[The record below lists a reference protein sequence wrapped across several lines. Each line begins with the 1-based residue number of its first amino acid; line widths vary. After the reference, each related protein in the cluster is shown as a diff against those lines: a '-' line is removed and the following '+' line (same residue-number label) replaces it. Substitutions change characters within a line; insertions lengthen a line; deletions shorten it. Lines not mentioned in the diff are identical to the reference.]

1 MQEIQELDTRKRE
14 FRGLAAALGALVM
27 CSVAAGLPATAQ
39 AQQAGGWRQEVAEKA
54 QAAQQAGQKGNFSE
68 AIRLL
73 KEAKSKGS
81 LQPAEEQG
89 VNELLIWAASSVRD
103 YGLLAAT
110 IEERLATGRVR
121 GADQVN
127 KLKTLADAYYAAG
140 DLRRASDAAD
150 RLIKA
155 RGAATA
161 DDLVLLGQLQF
172 QLKNYRAAAPTLEQ
186 AYPAA
191 RRAGKSTRTQVQI
204 LEMLN
209 AAYFELQDDA
219 NRMETLHQLMVVQP
233 KTSVFEQIV
242 GQYQREGYDAVG
254 MVNLY
259 RLGLR
264 TNVLSKEHYGKYAD
278 VALDVSSPGE
288 AVVMLE
294 KGLAVGA
301 IKKDN
306 RNERLLADAKQQLA
320 SLKSNVEQQEREAR
334 AIAAGDPDG
343 RLARTYYTLGDY
355 AKAAEV
361 AKRALQK
368 GRLDRPESVHMLLGV
383 SLMQLKK
390 PGEARTHFQ
399 AAAKANS
406 KIGGVANLWSDI
418 AGG

>member
-1 MQEIQELDTRKRE
+1 MTAALALVFAI
-14 FRGLAAALGALVM
+14 GLA
-27 CSVAAGLPATAQ
+27 LPASLE
-39 AQQAGGWRQEVAEKA
+39 AQQSGGWRQEVAEKA
-54 QAAQQAGQKGNFSE
+54 QEAQQAGQKGNFSE

-89 VNELLIWAASSVRD
+89 VNELLIWAASSARD

-127 KLKTLADAYYAAG
+127 KLKTLADAYYAGG

-150 RLIKA
+150 RLVRA
-155 RGAATA
+155 RGTATA
-161 DDLVLLGQLQF
+161 DDLILQGQLQF
-172 QLKNYRAAAPTLEQ
+172 QLRNYRAAAQTLEK

-191 RRAGKSTRTQVQI
+191 RRAGKPTRTQVQL

-209 AAYFELQDDA
+209 ASYFELKDDA
-219 NRMETLHQLMVVQP
+219 NRMETLHQLMLVQP
-233 KTSVFEQIV
+233 KASVFEQIV
-242 GQYQREGYDAVG
+242 GQYHREGYDAVG

-264 TNVLSKEHYGKYAD
+264 ANVLSKEDYGKYAD
-278 VALDVSSPGE
+278 AALDVSSPGE
-288 AVVMLE
+288 AVTMLE
-294 KGLAVGA
+294 KGMAAGA

-306 RNERLLADAKQQLA
+306 RNQRLLEDAKQQVAGLKANLA
-320 SLKSNVEQQEREAR
+320 QQEREAK
-334 AIAAGDPDG
+334 AINAGDPEA
-343 RLARTYYTLGDY
+343 RLARAYYTLGEHS
-355 AKAAEV
+355 KAAEA

-368 GRLDRPESVHMLLGV
+368 GKLDRPDQVHMLLGV
-383 SLMQLKK
+383 SLMQIKK
-390 PGEARTHFQ
+390 NAEAKTHFD
-399 AAAKANS
+399 AAGKANS
-406 KIGGVANLWSDI
+406 RIGGVANLWSDI

>member
-1 MQEIQELDTRKRE
+1 MDTRRTE
-14 FRGLAAALGALVM
+14 SRGWTGARALALVLAVA
-27 CSVAAGLPATAQ
+27 SVMPASLE
-39 AQQAGGWRQEVAEKA
+39 AQQSGGWRQEVAEKA
-54 QAAQQAGQKGNFSE
+54 QAAQEAGQKGNFSE

-89 VNELLIWAASSVRD
+89 VNELMIWAASSAKD
-103 YGLLAAT
+103 YSLLAST

-150 RLIKA
+150 RLVKA
-155 RGAATA
+155 RGSATV
-161 DDLVLLGQLQF
+161 DDLILQGQLQF
-172 QLKNYRAAAPTLEQ
+172 QLKNYRAAAQTLEK

-191 RRAGKSTRTQVQI
+191 RRAGKPTRLQVQL

-209 AAYFELQDDA
+209 ASYFELKDD
-219 NRMETLHQLMVVQP
+219 RQRLETLHQLMVVHP
-233 KTSVFEQIV
+233 KASVFDQLV

-254 MVNLY
+254 MVNLF

-264 TNVLSKEHYGKYAD
+264 ANVLSTEHYGKYAD

-288 AVVMLE
+288 AVAMLE
-294 KGLAVGA
+294 KGMASGA

-306 RNERLLADAKQQLA
+306 RNQRLLEDAKQQVA
-320 SLKSNVEQQEREAR
+320 SLKTSLAQQEREAK
-334 AIAAGDPDG
+334 AIAAGDPDA

-355 AKAAEV
+355 AKAVEAG
-361 AKRALQK
+361 KRALQK
-368 GRLDRPESVHMLLGV
+368 GKLDRPDQVHMLLGV
-383 SLMQLKK
+383 TLVQLKK
-390 PGEARTHFQ
+390 NSEAQTHFK
-399 AAAKANS
+399 AAGKENPE
-406 KIGGVANLWSDI
+406 IQGVANLWGDV

>member
-1 MQEIQELDTRKRE
+1 MHTRKNG
-14 FRGLAAALGALVM
+14 FRGLTTAWVLVAISAAAVIM
-27 CSVAAGLPATAQ
+27 PAPVQ
-39 AQQAGGWRQEVAEKA
+39 AQQSGGWRQEVAEKA

-73 KEAKSKGS
+73 KEAKSKGA

-89 VNELLIWAASSVRD
+89 VNELLIWAASSARD

-127 KLKTLADAYYAAG
+127 KLKTLADAYYSDR
-140 DLRRASDAAD
+140 DLRRASGAAD

-155 RGAATA
+155 RGTATA
-161 DDLVLLGQLQF
+161 DDLILLGQLQF
-172 QLKNYRAAAPTLEQ
+172 QLKNFSAAAPTLEQ
-186 AYPAA
+186 AYKAA
-191 RRAGKSTRTQVQI
+191 RRAGKPTRTQVQL

-209 AAYFELQDDA
+209 ASYFELKDDG

-233 KTSVFEQIV
+233 KTSVFDQIA

-264 TNVLSKEHYGKYAD
+264 ANVLSKEHYGKYAD
-278 VALDVSSPGE
+278 AALDVSSPGE
-288 AVVMLE
+288 AVIMLE
-294 KGLAVGA
+294 KGITIGA

-306 RNERLLADAKQQLA
+306 RNERLLADAKQQVTN
-320 SLKSNVEQQEREAR
+320 LKANLGQQEREAR
-334 AIAAGDPDG
+334 AIADGDPDA
-343 RLARTYYTLGDY
+343 RLAVAYYTIGDY
-355 AKAAEV
+355 AKASEV
-361 AKRALQK
+361 GRRAVEK
-368 GRLDRPESVHMLLGV
+368 GKLDRPDQVHMLLGV
-383 SLMQLKK
+383 TMMQLKK
-390 PGEARTHFQ
+390 SAEAQTHFK
-399 AAAKANS
+399 AAAKANP
-406 KIGGVANLWSDI
+406 KIAGVANLWSDV